1 MLCYLLPIYLSA
13 PINTSMFK
21 SQPWNFIDLRFK
33 QKYTQLEILLPLFLL
48 FFFHCFACCRIL
60 RLLRKILWQLLKF
73 FSRTWSHVNNVKS
86 KTTKKERKKKK
97 YNTEINLATW
107 KTLSLNQKPYF
118 LPFYSSSNWDKKK
131 PNLLK
136 IFPCQ
141 MLILLGYLMRVA
153 QVFRGKF
160 FQLFFFFWF
169 QTLMH
174 CRLEVAL
181 LCGRNDRNFLFGSL
195 FRFSYKYNSL
205 YIFPRTISVPQSPQ
219 ISLSFTL
226 GKIWYLG
233 MGNIRGK
240 IFMHILAQIRG
251 YCNCYPS

>member
-1 MLCYLLPIYLSA
+1 MENSQSQSEALVSSLLL
-13 PINTSMFK
+13 
-21 SQPWNFIDLRFK
+21 K
-33 QKYTQLEILLPLFLL
+33 QQ
-48 FFFHCFACCRIL
+48 L
-60 RLLRKILWQLLKF
+60 RL
-73 FSRTWSHVNNVKS
+73 
-86 KTTKKERKKKK
+86 
-97 YNTEINLATW
+97 
-107 KTLSLNQKPYF
+107 
-118 LPFYSSSNWDKKK
+118 KKK

-160 FQLFFFFWF
+160 FRLFFFFWF

-174 CRLEVAL
+174 CRLKVAL
-181 LCGRNDRNFLFGSL
+181 LCGRKDRNFLFGSL

-240 IFMHILAQIRG
+240 YSCMFSRKLEAIVIVILHKI
-251 YCNCYPS
+251 CNARAKMFI

>member
-1 MLCYLLPIYLSA
+1 ML
-13 PINTSMFK
+13 
-21 SQPWNFIDLRFK
+21 
-33 QKYTQLEILLPLFLL
+33 ILLGYLMRVAQVFRGKFFQL
-48 FFFHCFACCRIL
+48 FFFFWFQTLMHC
-60 RLLRKILWQLLKF
+60 RLEVALLCGRNDRNF
-73 FSRTWSHVNNVKS
+73 LFGSLFRFSY
-86 KTTKKERKKKK
+86 K
-97 YNTEINLATW
+97 YN
-107 KTLSLNQKPYF
+107 SLYIFPRTI
-118 LPFYSSSNWDKKK
+118 SKK

-205 YIFPRTISVPQSPQ
+205 YIFPRTISVPQSLQ

>member
-1 MLCYLLPIYLSA
+1 MENSQSQSEALFSSLLL
-13 PINTSMFK
+13 
-21 SQPWNFIDLRFK
+21 K
-33 QKYTQLEILLPLFLL
+33 QQ
-48 FFFHCFACCRIL
+48 L
-60 RLLRKILWQLLKF
+60 RL
-73 FSRTWSHVNNVKS
+73 
-86 KTTKKERKKKK
+86 
-97 YNTEINLATW
+97 
-107 KTLSLNQKPYF
+107 
-118 LPFYSSSNWDKKK
+118 KKK

-174 CRLEVAL
+174 CRLKVAL

-240 IFMHILAQIRG
+240 YSCMFSRKLEAIVIVILHKICKARAKMFI
-251 YCNCYPS
+251 